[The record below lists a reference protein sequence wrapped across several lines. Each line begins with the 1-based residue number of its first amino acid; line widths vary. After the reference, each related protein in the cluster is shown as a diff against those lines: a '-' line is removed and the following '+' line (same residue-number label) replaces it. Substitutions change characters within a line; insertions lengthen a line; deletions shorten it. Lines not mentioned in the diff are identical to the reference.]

1 MVGKYHN
8 TKRKENINGKLR
20 SIYVKDKS
28 DKEYIR
34 YGSSRYVAIRNS
46 RKQKGGAR
54 NYTEVNMSEVIASVA
69 VFYFADRTEFYPYA
83 KAFEDAD
90 KFKNLMTYNNVFRGT
105 PKDSSILPE
114 TEATT
119 IDDPKIKFEFHN
131 ALASKAMNNDEL
143 LEDNSPYLKGKEGF
157 MQQQVVSFC
166 FDCTKTE
173 GEAET
178 KQYILFT
185 LYMTEG
191 DDNNNILQHYNINI
205 NKNYNSEMK
214 TDVNDALGVIKKIV
228 YDNMKHYWNKAIP
241 TEESDNDEEIS
252 SRHDA

>member
-54 NYTEVNMSEVIASVA
+54 VYTEVEMSQVIASVA

-105 PKDSSILPE
+105 PEIIDSSSTTP
-114 TEATT
+114 ATPMT
-119 IDDPKIKFEFHN
+119 DAKIMFEFKN
-131 ALASKAMNNDEL
+131 ALAVKAMKNNEL
-143 LEDNSPYLKGKEGF
+143 LEDNSSYLKGYEGF

-166 FDCTKTE
+166 FDCSKDTNKE
-173 GEAET
+173 
-178 KQYILFT
+178 YILFT
-185 LYMTEG
+185 LYMIEEDTTET
-191 DDNNNILQHYNINI
+191 DKPILDHYTNNIKSILNIET
-205 NKNYNSEMK
+205 EMLTNVK
-214 TDVNDALGVIKKIV
+214 DVFIKLEVILKEKMTI
-228 YDNMKHYWNKAIP
+228 YLANAIK
-241 TEESDNDEEIS
+241 
-252 SRHDA
+252 